1 MKHHQYGISA
11 RGSQTSFGGETNGSI
26 AKWQLFSQATFSLAP
41 VQLCRLNKRFGKNKE
56 QGDLLGE
63 EKFFIDSQENGSNS
77 KCKNKYTKEDM
88 HWQVRGTGTIR
99 QCRKQK
105 THKTKNKL
113 YKE

>member
-1 MKHHQYGISA
+1 MTHHQYGISA
-11 RGSQTSFGGETNGSI
+11 LVSQTSFGGETNGSI
-26 AKWQLFSQATFSLAP
+26 AKWQMFSQAAFSLAP
-41 VQLCRLNKRFGKNKE
+41 VQLCRLNKRFSKNKE
-56 QGDLLGE
+56 GDLLGE
-63 EKFFIDSQENGSNS
+63 EKFFIDSQENSSNS

-88 HWQVRGTGTIR
+88 HRQVRCTGTIR